1 MSDDV
6 VDAIRAGRSAVIPTD
21 TVYGLVATPHRSEP
35 VLRMYELKGRPETQP
50 SALMAASLDVLFE
63 VIPELGGRARR
74 IAGELLPGP
83 YTLILANPARR
94 FRWLCGDT
102 PDKIGVRVPALPSPS
117 QEVLDRVGA
126 LASTSANLA
135 GGPEPRVLDVG
146 TGTGA
151 IALALAQERPGARV
165 TGLDVSADA
174 LALARE
180 NAERSGLAVELV
192 QGDLRAGLPG
202 GPYDLVASNPPYVEP
217 DELADLQPEVR
228 DYEPRIALVGE
239 RLPEV
244 VARAARA
251 ALKPGGVFV
260 MEIHSAH
267 GERCRAFVESLGFL
281 DARITPDLAG
291 RDRVVEGRLP

>member
-1 MSDDV
+1 MT
-6 VDAIRAGRSAVIPTD
+6 IQ
-21 TVYGLVATPHRSEP
+21 E
-35 VLRMYELKGRPETQP
+35 VLRRSTEFLERKGVESARLDTERLLAQALGLTRIELYTEFDRPLTEDELAGARSLVERRGAREPLAYILGEWGFRNLVLKTDPRALVPRPET
-50 SALMAASLDVLFE
+50 
-63 VIPELGGRARR
+63 
-74 IAGELLPGP
+74 ELLVD
-83 YTLILANPARR
+83 R
-94 FRWLCGDT
+94 
-102 PDKIGVRVPALPSPS
+102 AL
-117 QEVLDRVGA
+117 ELLDG
-126 LASTSANLA
+126 T
-135 GGPEPRVLDVG
+135 PEPCVLDVG

-151 IALALAQERPGARV
+151 IALALAQERPGVRV
-165 TGLDVSADA
+165 TALDVSSEA

-180 NAERSGLAVELV
+180 NVERSGLAVELV

-202 GPYDLVASNPPYVEP
+202 GPYDLVASNPPYVEA

-244 VARAARA
+244 VARAAGA

-281 DARITPDLAG
+281 DVRITPDLAG

>member
-1 MSDDV
+1 MT
-6 VDAIRAGRSAVIPTD
+6 IQ
-21 TVYGLVATPHRSEP
+21 E
-35 VLRMYELKGRPETQP
+35 VLRRSTEFLERKGVESARLDTERLLAHALGLTRIELYTEFDRPLTEDELAGARSLVERRGAREPLAYILGEWGFRNLVLKTDPRALVPRPET
-50 SALMAASLDVLFE
+50 
-63 VIPELGGRARR
+63 
-74 IAGELLPGP
+74 ELLVD
-83 YTLILANPARR
+83 R
-94 FRWLCGDT
+94 
-102 PDKIGVRVPALPSPS
+102 AL
-117 QEVLDRVGA
+117 ELLDG
-126 LASTSANLA
+126 T
-135 GGPEPRVLDVG
+135 PEPRVLDVG

-174 LALARE
+174 LALAQE

-202 GPYDLVASNPPYVEP
+202 GPYDLVASNPPYVEA

-244 VARAARA
+244 VARAAAA
-251 ALKPGGVFV
+251 ALKSGGVFV

-281 DARITPDLAG
+281 DVRITPDLAG

>member
-1 MSDDV
+1 MTIQEVLRRSTEFLERKGV
-6 VDAIRAGRSAVIPTD
+6 ESARLDAERLLAQALGLTRIELYTEFDRPLTEDELAGAR
-21 TVYGLVATPHRSEP
+21 GLVERRGAREP
-35 VLRMYELKGRPETQP
+35 LAYILGEWGFRNLVLKTDPRALVPRPET
-50 SALMAASLDVLFE
+50 
-63 VIPELGGRARR
+63 
-74 IAGELLPGP
+74 ELLVD
-83 YTLILANPARR
+83 R
-94 FRWLCGDT
+94 
-102 PDKIGVRVPALPSPS
+102 AL
-117 QEVLDRVGA
+117 ELLDG
-126 LASTSANLA
+126 T
-135 GGPEPRVLDVG
+135 PEPRVLDVG

-151 IALALAQERPGARV
+151 IALALAQERPGVRV
-165 TGLDVSADA
+165 TALDVSSEA

-180 NAERSGLAVELV
+180 NVERSGLAVELV

-202 GPYDLVASNPPYVEP
+202 GPYDLVASNPPYVEA

-244 VARAARA
+244 VARAAGA

>member
-63 VIPELGGRARR
+63 SVPELGGRARR

-102 PDKIGVRVPALPSPS
+102 PDKIGVRVPALPAPS
-117 QEVLDRVGA
+117 QEVLDRLGA

-135 GGPEPRVLDVG
+135 GGPEPRSLADVP
-146 TGTGA
+146 A
-151 IALALAQERPGARV
+151 ELLAQCPA
-165 TGLDVSADA
+165 LDGG
-174 LALARE
+174 E
-180 NAERSGLAVELV
+180 
-192 QGDLRAGLPG
+192 LPG
-202 GPYDLVASNPPYVEP
+202 EPSTVIDFTGPEPVVLRKGAGDVTRALQVA
-217 DELADLQPEVR
+217 
-228 DYEPRIALVGE
+228 
-239 RLPEV
+239 
-244 VARAARA
+244 
-251 ALKPGGVFV
+251 
-260 MEIHSAH
+260 
-267 GERCRAFVESLGFL
+267 
-281 DARITPDLAG
+281 
-291 RDRVVEGRLP
+291 